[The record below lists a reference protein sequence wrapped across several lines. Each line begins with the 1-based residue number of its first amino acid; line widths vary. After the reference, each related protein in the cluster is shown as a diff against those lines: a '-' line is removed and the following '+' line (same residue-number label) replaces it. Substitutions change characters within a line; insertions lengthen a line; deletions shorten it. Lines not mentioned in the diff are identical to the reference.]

1 MNIVFY
7 GNENDTKAVKIK
19 RNIFNKFT
27 VQEEYSFDKIFS
39 INLKNKNINVLVEG
53 EELFIKVITIPKVK
67 KNQIPSLVKNEVTL
81 RYGDKVMFKYSILEE
96 KDNMLKIILY
106 CFHEKKYTLLNDKR
120 IGYSKNLK
128 VEFLQNYVLKYY
140 SKYLQEEK
148 YKMIFQYKNFIYFI
162 KVNKGNLLFNRVIKI
177 TNTEKINKLLD
188 EFINDTKTIY
198 HFNSNNIEKLTKRKN
213 VVELLPLT
221 VDQVLKFAIAR

>member
-67 KNQIPSLVKNEVTL
+67 KNQISYLVKNEVTL

-96 KDNMLKIILY
+96 KDNILKIILY
-106 CFHEKKYTLLNDKR
+106 CFHEK
-120 IGYSKNLK
+120 
-128 VEFLQNYVLKYY
+128 
-140 SKYLQEEK
+140 
-148 YKMIFQYKNFIYFI
+148 IY
-162 KVNKGNLLFNRVIKI
+162 
-177 TNTEKINKLLD
+177 
-188 EFINDTKTIY
+188 
-198 HFNSNNIEKLTKRKN
+198 
-213 VVELLPLT
+213 
-221 VDQVLKFAIAR
+221 IAK

>member
-198 HFNSNNIEKLTKRKN
+198 HFNSNNIEKLTKGKN

>member
-120 IGYSKNLK
+120 IWYSKNLK

-198 HFNSNNIEKLTKRKN
+198 HFNSNNIEKLTKGKN

>member
-19 RNIFNKFT
+19 KNIFNKFK
-27 VQEEYSFDKIFS
+27 VEEEYSFDKIFS

-53 EELFIKVITIPKVK
+53 EELFIKVISIPKVK
-67 KNQIPSLVKNEVTL
+67 KNQISSLVKNEVTL
-81 RYGDKVMFKYSILEE
+81 RYGDKVMFKYSVLEE
-96 KDNMLKIILY
+96 KDNIFKIILY
-106 CFHEKKYTLLNDKR
+106 CFHEKKYSLLNDKR
-120 IGYSKNLK
+120 IGYSRNLK

-140 SKYLQEEK
+140 SKYIQEEK

-162 KVNKGNLLFNRVIKI
+162 KVNKENLLFNKVMKI
-177 TNTEKINKLLD
+177 TDTEKINKLLD
-188 EFINDTKTIY
+188 EFIKDNKTIY
-198 HFNSNNIEKLTKRKN
+198 HFNSNNIEKLTKGKN

-221 VDQVLKFAIAR
+221 VDQVIKFAIAR